1 MKISFEW
8 DQKGRERMDL
18 GLKGKSVIVTAASKG
33 LGKATAKQFAIEGAH
48 VLISSRSES
57 ELKQTVEEIRLESG
71 HDNINYIVCDMTNP
85 QEIEQ
90 LVVKAVDLYG
100 TVDVLINNTGGPPS
114 GSFDTV
120 VDEDWQN
127 AFELNV
133 LSFIRTTREVLP
145 YMRKSGR
152 GHIVNFASSSIK
164 QPIDHLILSNTF
176 RAGIVG
182 LSKSLSQELASDNIL
197 INTIGPGKI
206 DTDRLAEL
214 EQVTAEQLNVSFD
227 EVRAE
232 SEQAIPIGRYGQ
244 PEEFAKAVLFLCS
257 SANTYITGQSLLIDG
272 GMVKAL

>member
-1 MKISFEW
+1 
-8 DQKGRERMDL
+8 MDL
-18 GLKGKSVIVTAASKG
+18 GLQGKSVIVTAASKG

-48 VLISSRSES
+48 VLISSRNEN
-57 ELKQTVEEIRLESG
+57 ELKQTVEEVRSESG
-71 HDNINYIVCDMTNP
+71 YNNIDYFVCDMTNH

-90 LVVKAVDLYG
+90 LVAKAVDLYG

-120 VDEDWQN
+120 DDEDWQH
-127 AFELNV
+127 AFELNL

-145 YMRKSGR
+145 HMRKSGR

-182 LSKSLSQELASDNIL
+182 LSKSLSQELAGDNIL

-227 EVRAE
+227 EVRAA
-232 SEQAIPIGRYGQ
+232 SEQTIPIGRYGQ

-257 SANTYITGQSLLIDG
+257 DANTYITGQSLLIDG